1 MLEISL
7 FSAFVAGIL
16 SFISPCILPLVPVY
30 ISLMSSKAIYKSN
43 NIKLSERLYLVLNS
57 IFFVVGFSVVFIV
70 LGSTATLIGK
80 VIRDYSSIIG
90 RIGGVILI
98 VFGLHYI
105 GLFKIPFLNMEKRFS
120 FPSSLKSGYLG
131 SFIIG
136 VIFSFGWVPCVGMI
150 LSAILLLASRQ
161 ETLLQGIL
169 LLGAYSLGL
178 GIPFILSGIFISFF
192 SNFIRRINK
201 HLNIVSIISGIFL
214 IAIGIVFVT
223 DSMMLIMSYL
233 LEYMPFLDKISL

>member
-16 SFISPCILPLVPVY
+16 SFVSPCILPLVPVY
-30 ISLMSSKAIYKSN
+30 ISMMSSKAIYKSGS
-43 NIKLSERLYLVLNS
+43 IKFSERLYLVLNS
-57 IFFVVGFSVVFIV
+57 ILFVVGFSVVFIL
-70 LGSTATLIGK
+70 LGSTATLAGQALRNHI
-80 VIRDYSSIIG
+80 SIIG

-161 ETLLQGIL
+161 GTLLQGVS
-169 LLGAYSLGL
+169 LLGVYSLGL

-192 SNFIRRINK
+192 SNFIRRVNK

-223 DSMMLIMSYL
+223 DSMVIIMSYL
-233 LEYMPFLDKISL
+233 LKYIPFLSKFSL